1 MQFLLGAL
9 THEEDNTF
17 AGAHC
22 DGIFVGFRVK
32 AWKGESEWVGL
43 RDVLWEVDV
52 GGGWNEAEGFV
63 FPLLWSLFGVDVIV
77 EGQVIFGCRAG

>member
-22 DGIFVGFRVK
+22 DGIFVGFRVM

-43 RDVLWEVDV
+43 RVVLWEVEE
-52 GGGWNEAEGFV
+52 GGGWNEAEDFV
-63 FPLLWSLFGVDVIV
+63 FPHYGPCLVWMLF
-77 EGQVIFGCRAG
+77 

>member
-22 DGIFVGFRVK
+22 EGIFVGFRVMV
-32 AWKGESEWVGL
+32 WKGESESVGL
-43 RDVLWEVDV
+43 RVVLWEVEE
-52 GGGWNEAEGFV
+52 GGG
-63 FPLLWSLFGVDVIV
+63 
-77 EGQVIFGCRAG
+77 